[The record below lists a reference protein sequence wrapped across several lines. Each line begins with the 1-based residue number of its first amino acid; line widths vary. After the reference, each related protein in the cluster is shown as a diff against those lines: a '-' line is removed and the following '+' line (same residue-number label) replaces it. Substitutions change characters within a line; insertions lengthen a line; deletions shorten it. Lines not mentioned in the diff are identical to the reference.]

1 MYRDYEDSYIYGD
14 IIAEDLEN
22 VIDLEKFNKIA
33 TELMEF
39 ATSKCDCS
47 DCNGKIFLNNCI
59 LETVLQEV
67 VNKFA
72 KLNIVDKAYNADYR
86 VTNGEVFFYREICE
100 GDYLICDCCEAPYR
114 KEDLEKREGR
124 FQCCKD
130 CINEED

>member
-1 MYRDYEDSYIYGD
+1 MQHNDYYNSYIYDD
-14 IIAEDLEN
+14 IEAEDLEN
-22 VIDLEKFNKIA
+22 IIDLEKFNKIV

-47 DCNGKIFLNNCI
+47 DCKGKIFLNNCI

-67 VNKFA
+67 VNKFD
-72 KLNIVDKAYNADYR
+72 KLTKVDKAYNADYR

-114 KEDLEKREGR
+114 KEDLEKKEGH
-124 FQCCKD
+124 FQFCKE
-130 CINEED
+130 CSEED